1 MSGPFPP
8 ISDQPQGA
16 TVKRLFLCR
25 HGETAAN
32 ASGVLQGSG
41 IDNPLNEKGVF
52 QATCLRNQLK
62 DIHFDIIVTSKL
74 IRAHQTAKIVAE
86 YHPNTEIIQ
95 IEDFAEISWGVWE
108 GAASPN
114 LPSLLSSW
122 EGGDYNGKAPS
133 GESPIDVEARSVP
146 ALYKLVLERPEKVF
160 LFVLH
165 GRLLRIMLSSMLFR
179 SLDFMSEF
187 THHNTCINLVDTII
201 ESDPEKFSDTPLIDK
216 FKLFNSEK
224 KVLELDDNV
233 HLTQVNA
240 AQHHQKAVSKIGK
253 PAISTSRFQHP
264 RMLKFIP
271 VLLDDRRHLP
281 SENSG

>member
-41 IDNPLNEKGVF
+41 IDNPLNEK
-52 QATCLRNQLK
+52 
-62 DIHFDIIVTSKL
+62 
-74 IRAHQTAKIVAE
+74 RAHQTAKIVAE

-114 LPSLLSSW
+114 LPSLLSTW
-122 EGGDYNGKAPS
+122 EGGKAPS

-160 LFVLH
+160 LFVCKNTELMLLVH